1 MRFYLSTVVIRSVG
15 DDYAFLGTLTV
26 NLLGCFIIGLLA
38 VIIARTTHLS
48 PHAQR
53 LLITGLIG
61 SLTTFSTFAL
71 DTLNLLQQ
79 ARVGA
84 AILNTGTNVLAGI
97 LLVWL
102 GMLVAGA
109 ILPDI
114 PQQTTDSPS
123 PASGSSH

>member
-71 DTLNLLQQ
+71 DTLNLL
-79 ARVGA
+79 
-84 AILNTGTNVLAGI
+84 
-97 LLVWL
+97 LVWL